1 MSIHR
6 RLPLPATVPRLL
18 LFATACALGL
28 AACAGPAAVAPTRA
42 ALEARVAENPQD
54 VEALRDLGALLAVQ
68 EEYGP
73 ALGAFARALA
83 IDPADGQTLYFAGLV
98 SEALDRPAEAEDT
111 YARYLNVEA
120 GDVYRDSLR
129 ARLNGLVRAR
139 LQREFAAALVVEDSV
154 TAVASDAVGVLP
166 FAYRGDNAEY
176 QALGRGLAEVLSI
189 DLASVEPLEV
199 VERARL
205 QALLAEYDLA
215 RQGVLDPRTA
225 PTAGRL
231 LRAGRLVGGEVDVQ
245 GEALRVESAVWT
257 GSLRQLETT
266 EGGVQDLFRVQKSIT
281 LDVLDALG
289 IVVSEADRAE
299 LMEAPTTDLLAF
311 LLYSRGLLQE
321 DDGDFVGAAR
331 LYDEALTRDPS
342 FTLAAQARDGAT
354 LSASA
359 ARPARPV
366 LTAAAPATLDPVP
379 LEAPSIART
388 LADDLRSTLGG
399 HVAPSSE
406 TREPG
411 VEGSTAGI
419 LGPLPDPPPPPSG
432 NNQP

>member
-1 MSIHR
+1 V
-6 RLPLPATVPRLL
+6 LRLL
-18 LFATACALGL
+18 SFAAACALGL
-28 AACAGPAAVAPTRA
+28 AACAGPTAVAPTRA
-42 ALEARVAENPQD
+42 GLEARVAEDPDD
-54 VEALRDLGALLAVQ
+54 VEALRDLGALLAVE

-73 ALGAFARALA
+73 ALGTFARALA
-83 IDPADGQTLYFAGLV
+83 LDPTDGQTLYFAGLV

-139 LQREFAAALVVEDSV
+139 LQREFAEALAVEDSV
-154 TAVASDAVGVLP
+154 TAGPAGDAVGVLP
-166 FAYRGDNAEY
+166 FAYRGDDAEY

-189 DLASVEPLEV
+189 DLASVRPLEV

-215 RQGVLDPRTA
+215 RQGVLDPATA

-245 GEALRVESAVWT
+245 GEALRVESAVWAD
-257 GSLRQLETT
+257 SLRQLETT
-266 EGGVQDLFRVQKSIT
+266 EGGVEDLFRVQKTIT

-289 IVVSEADRAE
+289 VQVAEADRAR

-311 LLYSRGLLQE
+311 LLYSRALLQE

-331 LYDEALTRDPS
+331 LYNEALERDPS
-342 FTLAAQARDGAT
+342 FALAAQGREGAAR
-354 LSASA
+354 SASA
-359 ARPARPV
+359 ARPAGQT
-366 LTAAAPATLDPVP
+366 LAAAAITTLEPVP
-379 LEAPSIART
+379 AEGPSAVQDMADGLRET
-388 LADDLRSTLGG
+388 LVG
-399 HVAPSSE
+399 HVIPGEGS
-406 TREPG
+406 RNPG
-411 VEGSTAGI
+411 VEASRAGA
-419 LGPLPDPPPPPSG
+419 LGPLPDPPVPPPAG
-432 NNQP
+432 QNQP